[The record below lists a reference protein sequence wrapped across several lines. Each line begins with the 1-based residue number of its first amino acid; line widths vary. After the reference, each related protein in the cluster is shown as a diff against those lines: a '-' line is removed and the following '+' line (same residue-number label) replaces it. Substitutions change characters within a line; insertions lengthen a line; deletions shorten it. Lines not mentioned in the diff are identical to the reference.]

1 MKPNPDYLRQ
11 HYASLSDGELMAT
24 DRADLVAVAQQIFD
38 EEVRKRELASPPRPA
53 KTPEQRNEELEMFE
67 PSGDDA
73 AHGWLED
80 AAEAYGS
87 YARPG
92 ATEAPEAVHAREV
105 LEAAR
110 IPAYLELYE
119 DPEQDAELRYRWRVL
134 VPGKLMHR
142 ATSVLDRDLFNAEFE
157 SQWRAHLEMLSDQEL
172 SVMEPHYA
180 FCGLYDRIERVNR
193 AYQEELERR
202 RTKQ

>member
-1 MKPNPDYLRQ
+1 MKPNAEYLRQ
-11 HYASLSDGELMAT
+11 HYASLSDGELMSI
-24 DRADLVAVAQQIFD
+24 DRADLVEVAQQIFD
-38 EEVRKRELASPPRPA
+38 EEVGKRELDSPPSPS
-53 KTPEQRNEELEMFE
+53 KTPEQPDEELEMFE

-73 AHGWLED
+73 DPGWLED

-92 ATEAPEAVHAREV
+92 STEAPEAVHARDV

-110 IPAYLELYE
+110 IPAHLELYE
-119 DPEQDAELRYRWRVL
+119 DPEQDGELRYRWRVL

-142 ATSVLDRDLFNAEFE
+142 ATSVLDRDIFNAEFE

-172 SVMEPHYA
+172 RVMEPHYA

-193 AYQEELERR
+193 AYEEELVRR